1 MKTIN
6 ILGTKYTI
14 ERLPDGGMEL
24 RGNSG
29 TAFNLWHKIII
40 STDQGDEEAVST
52 LIHEIL
58 EAIAYRLNIK
68 LGGDREEKE
77 HIIRLFEAGLYQV
90 VVENFPEFRSEL
102 EDLL

>member
-6 ILGTKYTI
+6 ILGAKHTI
-14 ERLPDGGMEL
+14 ERLPDGSTEM
-24 RGNSG
+24 RGDSG
-29 TAFNLWHKIII
+29 TVFNLWHRIMV
-40 STDQGDEEAVST
+40 STDQTDEEALST

-58 EAIAYRLNIK
+58 EAIRYRLNIK
-68 LGGDREEKE
+68 LGDSSEKE

-90 VVENFPEFRSEL
+90 VVENFPRFKKEL